1 MISPYTSLEVFLLGG
16 YMRENKMDKLLTT
29 KPSMLMIKSKDISK
43 GLDLKIT
50 YPEKAITRRLSVADK
65 TKLLDSIRK
74 DTTLFLE
81 QIIDWHL
88 KGEEILNFIKGDSR
102 LLPPSYQRFYDEC
115 VVISTRNYQLYI
127 TDKAIEKCSEI
138 VYKLSERS
146 KKDSFSFVKG
156 KLEIKDASHLYIS
169 LGYDN
174 GSGRSVWYEGGKENF
189 LSGII
194 YPYHTVCYSAYAKED
209 GTYDE
214 DDINNILLLIEEF
227 TKNQGL
233 FSFGKNNDTD
243 LVMYNRGSMKIQG
256 IDKDKRIKEKV
267 LTLMEE

>member
-1 MISPYTSLEVFLLGG
+1 
-16 YMRENKMDKLLTT
+16 MRENKMDKLLTT
-29 KPSMLMIKSKDISK
+29 KPSMLMIRSKDISE

-50 YPEKAITRRLSVADK
+50 YPEKAITRRLSVPDK

-74 DTTLFLE
+74 DTALFLE
-81 QIIDWHL
+81 QIIEWHL

-102 LLPPSYQRFYDEC
+102 LLPSSYQRFYDEC
-115 VVISTRNYQLYI
+115 VVVSTRNYQLYI

-156 KLEIKDASHLYIS
+156 KLETRDANHLYIS
-169 LGYDN
+169 MGSADN
-174 GSGRSVWYEGGKENF
+174 GCGRSVWYEGGKENF
-189 LSGII
+189 LSGLI

-214 DDINNILLLIEEF
+214 DDIDNILLLIEEF

-256 IDKDKRIKEKV
+256 IDKDERIKEKV
-267 LTLMEE
+267 FTLMEER